1 MVLLSEAQ
9 THLVASSK
17 EMAAVIAQVGPPQ
30 IREPVGDPF
39 SDLARSIVFQQLATS
54 AATAIHGRVV
64 EALGGAVKPSAVLE
78 ASDEALR
85 GAGLSRSKIASL
97 RDLAAK
103 VAGGE
108 VRLDDFERLTDDAI
122 VERLVTVRGI
132 GPWTAEM
139 FLIFT
144 MRRGDVWPVGDLA
157 VRVGYARIFGLPE
170 PPSQKELM
178 PLGEMFR
185 PYRTTAA
192 WYCWQAN
199 TLPA

>member
-1 MVLLSEAQ
+1 M
-9 THLVASSK
+9 
-17 EMAAVIAQVGPPQ
+17 IAQVGPPQ

-54 AATAIHGRVV
+54 AATAIHGRMV
-64 EALGGAVKPSAVLE
+64 EALGGAVEPAAILE
-78 ASDEALR
+78 ASEEPLR
-85 GAGLSRSKIASL
+85 AAGLSRSKIASL
-97 RDLAAK
+97 RDLATR
-103 VAGGE
+103 VAGRE
-108 VRLDDFERLTDDAI
+108 VRLDDLERLTDDAI

-132 GPWTAEM
+132 GQWTAEM

-170 PPSQKELM
+170 PPSQKELV
-178 PLGEMFR
+178 PLGDPFR

-192 WYCWQAN
+192 WYCWQASRF
-199 TLPA
+199 PA

>member
-1 MVLLSEAQ
+1 
-9 THLVASSK
+9 
-17 EMAAVIAQVGPPQ
+17 MAKVIAQVGPPQ
-30 IREPVGDPF
+30 IRGPAGDPF
-39 SDLARSIVFQQLATS
+39 ADLARSIVFQQLATG

-64 EALGGAVKPSAVLE
+64 EVLGGAVEPAAILE
-78 ASDEALR
+78 ASEEALMA
-85 GAGLSRSKIASL
+85 AGLSRSKIASL
-97 RDLAAK
+97 RDLATR

-108 VRLDDFERLTDDAI
+108 VRLGDLEPLTDDAI
-122 VERLVTVRGI
+122 TQRLVTVRGI

-144 MRRGDVWPVGDLA
+144 MRRGDVWPVGDLG
-157 VRVGYARIFGLPE
+157 VRVGYARIFGLSE
-170 PPSQKELM
+170 PPTQKELM
-178 PLGEMFR
+178 PSGEPFR